1 MLSSGSG
8 VGWLVGRF
16 VHVIIK
22 KKRKRKNTVF
32 LSKILLSNGI
42 NCINIELLKNKRKM
56 KVVSK
61 LVTTASE

>member
-1 MLSSGSG
+1 MVL
-8 VGWLVGRF
+8 VGWLVGLSTLSS
-16 VHVIIK
+16 
-22 KKRKRKNTVF
+22 RKREKEKNTVF

-42 NCINIELLKNKRKM
+42 NCINIELLKNKIKM